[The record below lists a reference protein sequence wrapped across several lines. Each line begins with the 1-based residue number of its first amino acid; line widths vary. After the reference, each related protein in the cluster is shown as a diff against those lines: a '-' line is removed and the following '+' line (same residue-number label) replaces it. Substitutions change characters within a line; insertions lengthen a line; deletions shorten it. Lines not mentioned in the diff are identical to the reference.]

1 MSRPAGNFVAS
12 LDPVEVPLRDGVNA
26 LLTATNPAA

>member
-1 MSRPAGNFVAS
+1 MSRPAGSFVAS
-12 LDPVEVPLRDGVNA
+12 LDPEVPLRDGVNA